1 MQTATVYGLSIYG
14 AHNAHKEKAVNKEL
28 LSIRGNLP
36 IEGSKQTQQHVII
49 SAGVQW
55 KEL

>member
-1 MQTATVYGLSIYG
+1 VQTAIVYGLSVYG

-36 IEGSKQTQQHVII
+36 IEGSKQTQQHGII
-49 SAGVQW
+49 STGVQ
-55 KEL
+55 